1 MDIQEFVGKI
11 AEQHTNLIKVIELQN
26 NSIQTLNQR
35 INSLMAVQL
44 ILFSFLT
51 ELNPHERQ
59 KIARHL
65 RAMLDNPNIAS
76 SSYLAAQLR
85 ELLEMCDDNKTHTAH
100 SKNLPDWFKG
110 VVQGGAPDF
119 PHKDKL

>member
-1 MDIQEFVGKI
+1 MDIYEFVGKV
-11 AEQHTNLIKVIELQN
+11 AEQHSNLLKVIELQN

-35 INSLMAVQL
+35 MNALMAVQL

-51 ELNPHERQ
+51 DLNPNERQ
-59 KIARHL
+59 KMGRHL

-76 SSYLAAQLR
+76 SQYLAAQLR
-85 ELLEMCDDNKTHTAH
+85 ELLEMCDENKTTAQH

-110 VVQGGAPDF
+110 VVQGGVLDF
-119 PHKDKL
+119 PHKDKS